1 MRLATGARAGS
12 PARPAVL
19 SPGRAQWRLLCVP
32 ARAAEGESARA
43 RGEAHARARVA
54 AGVRPGDSLWPRG
67 SGSCQAAAGSAR
79 APPTWPA
86 APGMCEGAARGAARA
101 PANGGGL
108 LCVAAGRRCGPRAGE
123 GGSAGPW
130 AAGARKGRR
139 QGRPVPGRRPSFRGR
154 PGRGPVSAGPALRP
168 GRPRFRSGKFCDA
181 GGSGRRRGR
190 APGSGDRGGGPG
202 AAPSPVLPPGSH
214 CAARYRWPR
223 VVVCARFFCFLVFSR
238 FCFSRKGPRVVCLC

>member
-32 ARAAEGESARA
+32 ARAAEGEGARA

-67 SGSCQAAAGSAR
+67 SDCCQAAAGSAR

-101 PANGGGL
+101 PGNGGGL
-108 LCVAAGRRCGPRAGE
+108 LCVAPGGGAALRPASGGGRIRGPL
-123 GGSAGPW
+123 GGGGPE
-130 AAGARKGRR
+130 R
-139 QGRPVPGRRPSFRGR
+139 QTAGRPVHGRRPSFRGR

-181 GGSGRRRGR
+181 GDSGRRRGR
-190 APGSGDRGGGPG
+190 APGPLRAPWRRARGT
-202 AAPSPVLPPGSH
+202 PVLPPGSH
-214 CAARYRWPR
+214 CAAR
-223 VVVCARFFCFLVFSR
+223 
-238 FCFSRKGPRVVCLC
+238 